1 MLTGAEID
9 KLDTEHF
16 WQHVAV
22 HLKKHG
28 YDTVLVGGAV
38 VAIYSDEAYTS
49 GDLDF
54 IVTNKFNLDVDP
66 IMAEIGFY
74 RLPERRYFGHKKS
87 NKFLVEFPPGPLEI
101 AESTDIKP
109 RSEKIGETII
119 RILSPTDCIIDR
131 LMSYIH
137 FKGHREDI
145 ENAVLVARR
154 QKFSKAA
161 VKAACIKYHREDVYD
176 EFIALLT
183 PLLDKDIQ

>member
-1 MLTGAEID
+1 MPTGTEIE
-9 KLDTEHF
+9 KLDTGQF
-16 WQHVAV
+16 WRYVAV

-38 VAIYSDEAYTS
+38 VAIYSDDAYTS

-54 IVTNKFNLDVDP
+54 IVTNKFTLDIEP
-66 IMAEIGFY
+66 IMAEIGFS
-74 RLPERRYFGHKKS
+74 RLPERRYFAHKESK
-87 NKFLVEFPPGPLEI
+87 KFLVEFPPGPVEI
-101 AESTDIKP
+101 ADNTDIRPK
-109 RSEKIGETII
+109 SEKVGQTVIK
-119 RILSPTDCIIDR
+119 ILSPTDCIIDR

-161 VKAACIKYHREDVYD
+161 VKAACLKYHRPDVYD
-176 EFIALLT
+176 EFIALL
-183 PLLDKDIQ
+183 

>member
-9 KLDTEHF
+9 QLETELF
-16 WQHVAV
+16 WQYVAV

-54 IVTNKFNLDVDP
+54 IVTNKFTLDIEP
-66 IMAEIGFY
+66 IMAQIGFY
-74 RLPERRYFGHKKS
+74 RQPERRYFGHRESK
-87 NKFLVEFPPGPLEI
+87 KFLVEFPPGPVEI
-101 AESTDIKP
+101 AENTDIKP
-109 RSEKIGETII
+109 ISEKVGETVIK
-119 RILSPTDCIIDR
+119 ILSPTDCIIDR

-137 FKGHREDI
+137 FRGHREDI

-161 VKAACIKYHREDVYD
+161 VKAACLKYNRADVYK
-176 EFIALLT
+176 EFIGLLR
-183 PLLDKDIQ
+183 

>member
-9 KLDTEHF
+9 KLDTERF
-16 WQHVAV
+16 WQYVAV

-54 IVTNKFNLDVDP
+54 IVTNKFTLDVDP
-66 IMAEIGFY
+66 IMAEIGFS
-74 RLPERRYFGHKKS
+74 RLPERRYFGHQHSK
-87 NKFLVEFPPGPLEI
+87 KFLVEFPPGPLEI
-101 AESTDIKP
+101 AENTAINP
-109 RSEKIGETII
+109 RTEKIGGTVIK
-119 RILSPTDCIIDR
+119 ILSPTDCIIDR

-137 FKGHREDI
+137 FRGHREDI
-145 ENAVLVARR
+145 ENAVLVAQR

-161 VKAACIKYHREDVYD
+161 VKAACLKYHREDVYA
-176 EFIALLT
+176 EFIGLL
-183 PLLDKDIQ
+183 Q